1 MNIDIKKIQRSI
13 ADYSGNKSV
22 QTGFPS
28 PATHYREPVI
38 DLNKELTS
46 SQDATFY
53 VRIKGNEWKKYNI
66 HNQDVLVVDR
76 ALKPTKNRLTL
87 VIIAG
92 DFDIIRFT
100 NNNSNIELWGVITYI
115 IHKAV

>member
-1 MNIDIKKIQRSI
+1 MSLDIKKLQRST
-13 ADYSGNKSV
+13 ANYSGNKSV

-53 VRIKGNEWKKYNI
+53 VRVKGSSWKKFNI
-66 HNQDVLVVDR
+66 HNEDVLVVDR
-76 ALKPTKNRLTL
+76 ASKARYNNLVL
-87 VIIAG
+87 VIIEG
-92 DFDIIRFT
+92 DFDIQRIT
-100 NNNSNIELWGVITYI
+100 KDNSKIELWGVITYI

>member
-1 MNIDIKKIQRSI
+1 MSLDIKKLQRSI

-53 VRIKGNEWKKYNI
+53 VRIKGNGWENFNI
-66 HNQDVLVVDR
+66 HNQDVLVIDR
-76 ALKPTKNRLTL
+76 SLKPRNNNLLL
-87 VIIAG
+87 VIIEG
-92 DFDIIRFT
+92 DFDVIRLT
-100 NNNSNIELWGVITYI
+100 KNNSKIELWGVITYI
-115 IHKAV
+115 IHKVI